1 MTAAPFMAPLIAGL
15 FFGFRVYIRFFG
27 NGRQWFR
34 SYSGSLGK
42 TECRPTP
49 SNQGLLP
56 LTFGASPWLGLTS
69 GRVPQQR
76 PRRPTGRPVS
86 DAYALPCRSCRVQ
99 RGCDL
104 LTLFFYRQDQKIA
117 AFGSSYGVIH
127 PRIQVGCRAAIAGK
141 PAPTVDRRTSTLLT
155 THQAER

>member
-1 MTAAPFMAPLIAGL
+1 MTAAPFMALLIAGL

-56 LTFGASPWLGLTS
+56 LTFGASPWLGLTRGVYRNS
-69 GRVPQQR
+69 VRGDLPAGLVLMRTR
-76 PRRPTGRPVS
+76 SPVG
-86 DAYALPCRSCRVQ
+86 AVECNE
-99 RGCDL
+99 
-104 LTLFFYRQDQKIA
+104 
-117 AFGSSYGVIH
+117 
-127 PRIQVGCRAAIAGK
+127 AAIF
-141 PAPTVDRRTSTLLT
+141 
-155 THQAER
+155 